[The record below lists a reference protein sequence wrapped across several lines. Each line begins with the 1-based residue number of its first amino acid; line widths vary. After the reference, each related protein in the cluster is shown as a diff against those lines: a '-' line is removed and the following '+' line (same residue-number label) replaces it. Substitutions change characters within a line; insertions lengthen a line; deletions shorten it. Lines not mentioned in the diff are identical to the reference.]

1 MGWLFVV
8 STNDAETMYNAARLA
23 NASLKKGKEVSMFML
38 GKGVEY
44 ERVSSA
50 EFDVA
55 GQLAEFDNLGGQF
68 LV

>member
-1 MGWLFVV
+1 MSWLFIVA
-8 STNDAETMYNAARLA
+8 TNDAETIFNAARLA
-23 NASLKKGKEVSMFML
+23 NVSLKKGRSVNMFML

-44 ERVSSA
+44 EQVGGG

-55 GQLAEFDNLGGQF
+55 GQLAEFDRLGGNF